1 MSTDPFSQFTFVGGL
16 VFAAG
21 IGLSMA
27 GHCFGM
33 CGTLVSVVAMTGT
46 GRPLGRILAY
56 NTGRVVTYFAM
67 GMIAGGIGQSVHV
80 SSEHRW
86 LSISVAVVSC
96 TIMVAAA
103 GSLMGLVPSR
113 FLGAVFPSGF
123 LGRLMVRPTPWVPSW
138 AKVFVLGLL
147 FGFLPCVATFG
158 MLGFALQSG
167 TWYRGGLVMLAF
179 GMGTWP
185 VMTGTAYVA
194 QMARRFGK
202 GGYARVAGAGLLL
215 LAAAAMWN
223 LWNMMTHGCC
233 AHH

>member
-1 MSTDPFSQFTFVGGL
+1 MGESIEQFTFIGSL

-33 CGTLVSVVAMTGT
+33 CGALASVIAITGT

-67 GMIAGGIGQSVHV
+67 GTIAGGIGQSVYV
-80 SSEHRW
+80 SGQHRW
-86 LSISVAVVSC
+86 LSITVAVVSC
-96 TIMVAAA
+96 TIILASA
-103 GSLMGLVPSR
+103 GSLMGLIPAR
-113 FLGAVFPSGF
+113 FLGSVFPSGL
-123 LGRLMVRPTPWVPSW
+123 LGRLMVHPMPRVPSW
-138 AKVFVLGLL
+138 AKSLVLGLL

-167 TWYRGGLVMLAF
+167 TWYRGGLIMLAF

-185 VMTGTAYVA
+185 VMTGVPYVA
-194 QMARRFGK
+194 QTARRFGG

-215 LAAAAMWN
+215 LGAAAMWN
-223 LWNMMTHGCC
+223 LWNMTTHGCC
-233 AHH
+233 AGH